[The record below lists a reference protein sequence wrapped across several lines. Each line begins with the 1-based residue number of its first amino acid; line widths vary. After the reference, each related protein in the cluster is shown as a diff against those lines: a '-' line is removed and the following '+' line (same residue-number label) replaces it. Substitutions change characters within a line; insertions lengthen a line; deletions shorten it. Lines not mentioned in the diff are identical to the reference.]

1 MKIAIACDHSAVSLK
16 QAVMEYLTS
25 RLIDF
30 TDFGTDSTESCDYPN
45 YAEKVCKAI
54 LHGNYDQGILI
65 CATGIGMSITANKF
79 PGIRA
84 AACSD
89 PFSAIF
95 AKRHNNAN
103 VLCFGARVVGPGLAI
118 LLVEGWMNASYEGGR
133 HQKRLDIITRIEQQN
148 LKHE

>member
-103 VLCFGARVVGPGLAI
+103 VLCFGARVVGPGLAV

>member
-30 TDFGTDSTESCDYPN
+30 TDFGTDSTESCDYHN

-103 VLCFGARVVGPGLAI
+103 VLCFGARVVGPGLAV